1 LHYYFCCIST
11 TMLVFLFFNKLSLHF
26 YNGSCHKHCRS
37 APKLH
42 IFTIAK
48 LISSINMQNLQL
60 CNPACFPVTF

>member
-11 TMLVFLFFNKLSLHF
+11 TILVFLFFNKLSLHF

-48 LISSINMQNLQL
+48 LISSINM
-60 CNPACFPVTF
+60 